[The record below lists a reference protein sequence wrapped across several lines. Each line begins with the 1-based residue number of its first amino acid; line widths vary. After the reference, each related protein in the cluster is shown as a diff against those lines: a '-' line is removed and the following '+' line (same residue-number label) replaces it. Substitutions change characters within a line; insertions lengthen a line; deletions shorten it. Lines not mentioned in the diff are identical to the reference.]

1 MGDGMRVQT
10 EYREAAPVN
19 YPVGVEGPE
28 REWKVR
34 LPKGGRIANTLC
46 AFANGEGGTLL
57 VGVRDTGE
65 IAGITNPK
73 EVRTELKRLA
83 AELEPPQKI
92 SARTRTQDG
101 LTILEVHVSACTEPV
116 AVRRAD
122 EELVMYVREGSSSRQ
137 ASREEARALARVT
150 GGSARLDATGRRL
163 LTEIAKAK
171 APTLASIAK
180 ASRMGA
186 RTARRGLVPL
196 IQAGLVLENP
206 DRRLWLTPH
215 GHRRLR
221 RE

>member
-1 MGDGMRVQT
+1 
-10 EYREAAPVN
+10 
-19 YPVGVEGPE
+19 
-28 REWKVR
+28 
-34 LPKGGRIANTLC
+34 
-46 AFANGEGGTLL
+46 
-57 VGVRDTGE
+57 
-65 IAGITNPK
+65 
-73 EVRTELKRLA
+73 
-83 AELEPPQKI
+83 
-92 SARTRTQDG
+92 
-101 LTILEVHVSACTEPV
+101 
-116 AVRRAD
+116 
-122 EELVMYVREGSSSRQ
+122 MYVREGSSSRQ